1 MGDLRYACRLFR
13 RNLGYAALAILT
25 MAVGIGATTTL
36 FSVAYGV
43 LLKALPWAGGDR
55 LVRLTES
62 RKGQQARLPGTISNG
77 PYLAWRDQASTL
89 EAIGG
94 YGLGGNAMTAVAN
107 GGEPARLQVVRL
119 TASMFDV
126 LRVHPLRGRA

>member
-13 RNLGYAALAILT
+13 RNLGYTALAILT
-25 MAVGIGATTTL
+25 IAVGIGATTTL

-43 LLKALPWAGGDR
+43 LLKPLPWADGER
-55 LVRLTES
+55 LMRVTES

-77 PYLAWRDQASTL
+77 AYLAWRDQASTA

-94 YGLGGNAMTAVAN
+94 YGLGGHAMTAVAN
-107 GGEPARLQVVRL
+107 GGEPARL
-119 TASMFDV
+119 
-126 LRVHPLRGRA
+126 

>member
-1 MGDLRYACRLFR
+1 MNDWRYASRLLR
-13 RNLGYAALAILT
+13 RDLGYTAIAILT

-43 LLKALPWAGGDR
+43 LLKPLPWADGDR

-77 PYLAWRDQASTL
+77 PYLAWRNHASTV

-94 YGLGGNAMTAVAN
+94 YSVGSSGMT
-107 GGEPARLQVVRL
+107 VV
-119 TASMFDV
+119 
-126 LRVHPLRGRA
+126 GQ